1 MINISDKE
9 TMKKMVISLVS
20 IFLFSGL
27 TAEKAD
33 FSEHTK
39 TFGKP
44 EFNKFGIAFIVTKKG
59 WVAVN
64 RKKDILYYPFIYDN
78 GPDPE
83 TEGFIRFKENGKIG
97 FADAKGRKVIPA
109 KFDYAGQFEKGKA
122 EYCSGCKEIKMGEHS
137 MMDRKTGEWGIINT
151 KGKKI
156 SE

>member
-1 MINISDKE
+1 
-9 TMKKMVISLVS
+9 MKKMNLPLILISAVL
-20 IFLFSGL
+20 ICSGL
-27 TAEKAD
+27 SAEKAD

-44 EFNKFGIAFIVTKKG
+44 EFNKHGIAFIVTQKG

-64 RKKDILYYPFIYDN
+64 RKKEILYYPFIYDN

-83 TEGFIRFKENGKIG
+83 TEGMIRFKENGKIG
-97 FADAKGRKVIPA
+97 FADAKGKKLIPA

-122 EYCSGCKEIKMGEHS
+122 EYCIGCKEIKMGEHS
-137 MMDRKTGEWGIINT
+137 MMDRKTGEWGIINK

>member
-1 MINISDKE
+1 MKNNPVLLIS
-9 TMKKMVISLVS
+9 VS
-20 IFLFSGL
+20 IILSFSAL
-27 TAEKAD
+27 PAEKAD

-44 EFNKFGIAFIVTKKG
+44 EFNKHGIAFIVTPKG

-64 RKKDILYYPFIYDN
+64 RKKEILYYPFIYDN

-83 TEGFIRFKENGKIG
+83 KEGMIRFKENGKIG
-97 FADAKGRKVIPA
+97 FANAKGRKVIPA
-109 KFDYAGQFEKGKA
+109 KFDYAGQYEKGKA
-122 EYCSGCKEIKMGEHS
+122 EYCIGCKEIKMGEHS